1 MENAPSIVLFW
12 YLFIGVFLLT
22 IALMIVSI
30 ITINTRKAKKDKRI
44 QLLGKVCLILS
55 IMCSI
60 PIILVVV
67 YVLYLYGPFLKK
79 QIILYV

>member
-30 ITINTRKAKKDKRI
+30 ITINTRKTKKDKRI
-44 QLLGKVCLILS
+44 QQLGKICLILS

-60 PIILVVV
+60 PIILVVG
-67 YVLYLYGPFLKK
+67 YVLYLYGPF
-79 QIILYV
+79 

>member
-44 QLLGKVCLILS
+44 QLIGKICLILS

-60 PIILVVV
+60 PIILVVG
-67 YVLYLYGPFLKK
+67 YVLYLYG
-79 QIILYV
+79 

>member
-30 ITINTRKAKKDKRI
+30 ITINTRKTKRDKRI
-44 QLLGKVCLILS
+44 QQLGKICLILS

-60 PIILVVV
+60 PIILMVG
-67 YVLYLYGPFLKK
+67 YVL
-79 QIILYV
+79 

>member
-60 PIILVVV
+60 PIILVVG
-67 YVLYLYGPFLKK
+67 YVLYLYGPF
-79 QIILYV
+79 

>member
-1 MENAPSIVLFW
+1 MENAPSIVLFL

-60 PIILVVV
+60 PIILVVG
-67 YVLYLYGPFLKK
+67 YVLYLYGPF
-79 QIILYV
+79 

>member
-30 ITINTRKAKKDKRI
+30 ITINTRKTKKDKRI
-44 QLLGKVCLILS
+44 QQLGKICLILS

-60 PIILVVV
+60 PIILVVG
-67 YVLYLYGPFLKK
+67 YVLYLYG
-79 QIILYV
+79 

>member
-12 YLFIGVFLLT
+12 YLFIGVFLVT

-60 PIILVVV
+60 PIILVVG
-67 YVLYLYGPFLKK
+67 YVLYLYGPF
-79 QIILYV
+79 

>member
-22 IALMIVSI
+22 IALMVVSI

-60 PIILVVV
+60 PIILVVG
-67 YVLYLYGPFLKK
+67 YVLYLYGPF
-79 QIILYV
+79 

>member
-44 QLLGKVCLILS
+44 QQLGKVCLILS

-60 PIILVVV
+60 PIILVVG
-67 YVLYLYGPFLKK
+67 YVLYLYGPF
-79 QIILYV
+79 